1 MDKKKSN
8 NSNMNIIDILKRKIS
23 RKINDHV
30 KHKASLK
37 AFNGYTNSLEMI
49 KLTQ

>member
-37 AFNGYTNSLEMI
+37 AFDDYIKTLGEI
-49 KLTQ
+49 KLN